1 MNNNI
6 KLYRRRLVPNENI
19 LLKDDVV
26 IMNNEN
32 YIVTKWNV
40 LKPRTDF
47 DNGYSIYDFENNIK
61 ATKQFLG
68 DKFIGYYFDIINLDK
83 DGHNYYVIDLL
94 VDVIIRDNIIK
105 VVDLD
110 EFQEAMGKGLITPE
124 KMCEALKITND
135 LLCELYENSTK
146 KYDDIFDTYTG
157 T

>member
-1 MNNNI
+1 MDKNI

-19 LLKDDVV
+19 LLKDDEIV
-26 IMNNEN
+26 MNNESL
-32 YIVTKWNV
+32 IVTKWDV
-40 LKPRTDF
+40 LKPRKDF

-68 DKFIGYYFDIINLDK
+68 DKFIGYYFDIIDVCK
-83 DGHNYYVIDLL
+83 EDCNYYVIDLL
-94 VDVIIRDNIIK
+94 VDVIIRDGIIK

-110 EFQEAMGKGLITPE
+110 EFQEAMDEGLITPQ

-135 LLCELYENSTK
+135 LLCELYEHSTK
-146 KYDDIFDTYTG
+146 KYDDIFDTYIG